1 MHKIGLHSKYLF
13 HSIIDVGNSRNA
25 LVLENPVTKQM
36 RFVLLTK
43 SEVPRTRENSK
54 LKPEPVDGEKPNEVI
69 SFELLGLNQDKPE
82 QAADTALGDIVK
94 MCTTTLRVS
103 EGKDAGKLTTISMI
117 LRTNG
122 TVEVF

>member
-1 MHKIGLHSKYLF
+1 
-13 HSIIDVGNSRNA
+13 
-25 LVLENPVTKQM
+25 M

-43 SEVPRTRENSK
+43 TVVPPSRETSRLRAEQNEEEKQKEVT
-54 LKPEPVDGEKPNEVI
+54 

-82 QAADTALGDIVK
+82 QPADTTLGDIVK

>member
-1 MHKIGLHSKYLF
+1 
-13 HSIIDVGNSRNA
+13 
-25 LVLENPVTKQM
+25 M

-43 SEVPRTRENSK
+43 TEVPPSRETSRLRSDQN
-54 LKPEPVDGEKPNEVI
+54 EEKQKEVT

-82 QAADTALGDIVK
+82 QPADTTLGDIVK